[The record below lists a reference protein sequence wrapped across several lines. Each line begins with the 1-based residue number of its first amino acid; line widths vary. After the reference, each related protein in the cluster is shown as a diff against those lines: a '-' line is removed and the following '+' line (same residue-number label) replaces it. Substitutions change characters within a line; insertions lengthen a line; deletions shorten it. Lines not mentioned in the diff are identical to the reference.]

1 MNPDAVT
8 ARYCVELFSF
18 TMFNLPLLFCYDLFD
33 FSANTTALLV
43 KDGIAT
49 TMEKALVQIGF
60 SPSIRLRLLL
70 NVLNYLSKNSEFS
83 SCCDFK

>member
-1 MNPDAVT
+1 MIW
-8 ARYCVELFSF
+8 LF
-18 TMFNLPLLFCYDLFD
+18 L
-33 FSANTTALLV
+33 SANTTALLV

-83 SCCDFK
+83 SEINLITIVKTTFGLYVNLSLAKENAI

>member
-1 MNPDAVT
+1 MIW
-8 ARYCVELFSF
+8 LF
-18 TMFNLPLLFCYDLFD
+18 L
-33 FSANTTALLV
+33 SANTTALLV

-70 NVLNYLSKNSEFS
+70 NVLNYLSKNSEFFLTVVILS
-83 SCCDFK
+83 KYILNYLVKITFKLYVFVV